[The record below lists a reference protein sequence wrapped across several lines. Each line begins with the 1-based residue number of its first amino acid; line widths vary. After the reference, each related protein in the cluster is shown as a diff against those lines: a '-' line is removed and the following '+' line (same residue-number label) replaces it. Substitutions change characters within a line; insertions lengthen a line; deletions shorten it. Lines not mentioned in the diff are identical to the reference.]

1 MWPFSD
7 YAAFNYS
14 KASLENSILVATQG
28 RLTRCR
34 RDVDGRDDND
44 DYDYDGDDDGDAK
57 TRMNFCF

>member
-7 YAAFNYS
+7 YAAFNYT

-34 RDVDGRDDND
+34 RDVDGRDDD
-44 DYDYDGDDDGDAK
+44 DDDGDDDDAK